1 MAERRDDSSE
11 EEVGGRI
18 GYKPESTTMTVK
30 GGVVFKNS
38 SKTGTAPIVGARF
51 VTATAA
57 PPKPAAP
64 TKVLSVKASKPLTLA
79 AMTAAAPA
87 PAAVAPVV
95 SSTVAEAAPVKK
107 VRFANEEPPAAAA
120 AAKPTGGAG
129 TAGAPIEEE
138 VVAPVVDKSAVLA
151 SAAVD
156 TSAPV
161 IPAIIK
167 AAMKAVDVRAIVPPD
182 PIGLPV
188 IGPKQM
194 GSTIAPLQ
202 AKLKGEKPV
211 EVVPATTAK
220 LEEGSTILASG
231 PVYTPI
237 TSPEFPYFM
246 VQTYRQYSK
255 LLGGLLR
262 MGANGKPIAA
272 AKEIDK
278 EACKKFDPNKVENF
292 YYQKLL
298 RDYLSFGT
306 PYRGSLIYH
315 GLGTGKT
322 CTSIAAGEALYWG
335 GQKKIY
341 IMTPATLS
349 NNYRRE
355 LGKCGYFPLR
365 RANFWEFLPT
375 VVEKDAAGKVKM
387 SVPFFF
393 LTETLGLPAAL
404 IEKQGGGWVPN
415 PEKPS
420 NWDTLKPEHQE
431 SIREQQ
437 RVHLAA
443 RFRFIHYNGVSP
455 AKLAQLA
462 EAGMRDGTSEFD
474 NAVVIIDEVHNLV
487 RTINGTRISGRSPAQ
502 IVESGIE
509 PREASWSMP
518 LRRERPGFIYPR
530 GYTLYRLLQNAVG
543 AKIICLSATPMIN
556 YAQELAV
563 LVNIIGGEQ
572 RVVEIPLSGL
582 RTALTA
588 DEKAAVEAENKAA
601 KDRSV
606 KIAEEQSRA
615 LGKPVDPVPPTILR
629 PEITSTVELW
639 AKYHPE
645 IDYYSIEET
654 ADRTLV
660 LRITPV
666 PYGFMKVAN
675 PDYPMRGFVRMS
687 RSAIPPPTE
696 SRERGLDLW
705 GARLVGEMEERGFW
719 TKKGLGAEAVEAVR
733 VARSAGIGTVPATKL
748 FKCLTYPMLPD
759 DGDVFVPNFVDRT
772 TLKIMNR
779 DVLIARCSGLASYFK
794 GGSEELMPRTSKNE
808 IVMVPMSDFMFKE
821 YAAARSAE
829 LEMESLSKPEAEAA
843 GATSAAGAKKRKG
856 MTAAEQDLYAQA
868 TKTLSAGFKSM
879 TRAACNWVFPEE
891 VPRPKFS
898 KEEQAKALGLD
909 RKEQL
914 IAADLAEDTDVE
926 QAPAASVAAAKVAA
940 AATGGASTAAAAAKA
955 EEGEETP
962 EPAILADEPVPTEEP
977 PMDAGIAG
985 RISGVLAG
993 LEAKADTYLNTQL
1006 ATFSPKYAA
1015 ILERIHV
1022 SPGPA
1027 LVYSQFKTLEGLG
1040 IFAAALRAAPEK
1052 YLPLDIVQQAD
1063 GSWEIPEDLM
1073 EAGRPRY
1080 ILYTGDQGLDKRRL
1094 LLQLYNADV
1103 AGLPPKLSA
1112 QCAALLAGAPDNR
1125 DGRVARVFMITQSGA
1140 EGISLFNTRQVH
1152 IMEPYWNNV
1161 RLQQVIG
1168 RAIRTCSHMNLPW
1181 EDREVEVYTYLSVFT
1196 KEQKEKGARH
1206 VMMADAGKTTDESI
1220 FEIATN
1226 KQKLADGLSAVLQEA
1241 AIDCTLHE
1249 FENGITGECFKFGKG
1264 LRPNFLWH
1272 PDWKRDLQMASMV
1285 RKA

>member
-1 MAERRDDSSE
+1 MP
-11 EEVGGRI
+11 V
-18 GYKPESTTMTVK
+18 
-30 GGVVFKNS
+30 
-38 SKTGTAPIVGARF
+38 VGARF
-51 VTATAA
+51 VTATAVV
-57 PPKPAAP
+57 PPSQPIMP
-64 TKVLSVKASKPLTLA
+64 TKVLTVAKPKALTLESI
-79 AMTAAAPA
+79 TAAV
-87 PAAVAPVV
+87 VAP
-95 SSTVAEAAPVKK
+95 APVKK
-107 VRFANEEPPAAAA
+107 VRFANEEPPA
-120 AAKPTGGAG
+120 PVLV
-129 TAGAPIEEE
+129 EETE
-138 VVAPVVDKSAVLA
+138 SADAAPVVDKSTILA
-151 SAAVD
+151 GATID
-156 TSAPV
+156 KSAPIV
-161 IPAIIK
+161 PDIIK
-167 AAMKAVDVRAIVPPD
+167 AAMKAVDVRAIVSPD

-188 IGPKQM
+188 IEVKEM
-194 GSTIAPLQ
+194 GRTIAPLQ
-202 AKLKGEKPV
+202 AKLKSERPV
-211 EVVPATTAK
+211 EVVPTAAAEFK
-220 LEEGSTILASG
+220 DGKTIVAAG

-255 LLGGLLR
+255 AFSSLRLG
-262 MGANGKPIAA
+262 ADGKPIIEE
-272 AKEIDK
+272 KELDK

-322 CTSIAAGEALYWG
+322 CTSIAAAEALHWG

-365 RANFWEFLPT
+365 RANNWSFLPADVT
-375 VVEKDAAGKVKM
+375 KDAAGKVKM
-387 SVPFFF
+387 SVPYFF

-404 IEKQGGGWVPN
+404 VEKQGGGWVPN
-415 PEKPS
+415 PDKPS
-420 NWDTLKPEHQE
+420 NWETLKPEHQE

-474 NAVVIIDEVHNLV
+474 NAVIIIDEVHNLV

-518 LRRERPGFIYPR
+518 LRRERPGFLYPR
-530 GYTLYRLLQNAVG
+530 GYTLYRLLQNAVN
-543 AKIICLSATPMIN
+543 AKVICLSATPMIN
-556 YAQELAV
+556 YAQELAI

-582 RTALTA
+582 RKSLTA
-588 DEKAAVEAENKAA
+588 DETAAVTAENTSA
-601 KDRSV
+601 KERSV
-606 KIAEEQSRA
+606 KVAEAESRR
-615 LGKPVDPVPPTILR
+615 LGKAVAPIPAATMPMN
-629 PEITSTVELW
+629 ITSAVELW

-645 IDYYSIEET
+645 VDFYSIEET

-660 LRITPV
+660 LRVTTV
-666 PYGFMKVAN
+666 PHGFMKVADA
-675 PDYPMRGFVRMS
+675 DYPMRGFVRMQLAS
-687 RSAIPPPTE
+687 IPPVAK
-696 SRERGLDLW
+696 SRERNMDLW
-705 GARLVGEMEERGFW
+705 GASLVKEMEERGFW
-719 TKKGLGAEAVEAVR
+719 TKTGVGAEAVEAVR
-733 VARSAGIGTVPATKL
+733 AARATGVGTVPATKT
-748 FKCLTYPMLPD
+748 FKCLTFPMLPD
-759 DGDVFVPNFVDRT
+759 DGDVFVPNFVDRA
-772 TLKIMNR
+772 TLKIINR
-779 DVLIARCSGLASYFK
+779 DVLIARCSGLASYFR
-794 GGSEELMPRTSKNE
+794 GGSEELMPRTSVNE
-808 IVMVPMSDFMFKE
+808 IVEVPMSEFMFKE
-821 YAAARSAE
+821 YVAARMAE
-829 LEMESLSKPEAEAA
+829 LEMEGGKPEEET
-843 GATSAAGAKKRKG
+843 GATEGAKKRKG
-856 MTAAEQDLYAQA
+856 MTAAEQDLYSQA

-891 VPRPKFS
+891 VPRPKFT
-898 KEEQAKALGLD
+898 KEEQTKALGLD

-926 QAPAASVAAAKVAA
+926 QAPAAPVV
-940 AATGGASTAAAAAKA
+940 AATGGAGTV
-955 EEGEETP
+955 EETP
-962 EPAILADEPVPTEEP
+962 AAILADEPIPVEEP
-977 PMDAGIAG
+977 AMDADLASK
-985 RISGVLAG
+985 ISGVLAG
-993 LEAKADTYLNTQL
+993 LEANAETYLNTQL

-1015 ILERIHV
+1015 ILERIRV
-1022 SPGPA
+1022 SPGPV

-1052 YLPLDIVQQAD
+1052 YLPLDIAQGAD
-1063 GSWEIPEDLM
+1063 GEWAIPDALM

-1080 ILYTGDQGLDKRRL
+1080 ILYTGDQALDKRRL

-1112 QCAALLAGAPDNR
+1112 QCATLLAGAPDNR
-1125 DGRVARVFMITQSGA
+1125 DGRIARVFMITQSGA

-1181 EDREVEVYTYLSVFT
+1181 EEREVAVYTYLSTFSKV
-1196 KEQKEKGARH
+1196 QKDTGARH
-1206 VMMADAGKTTDESI
+1206 IMMADKGMTTDQII
-1220 FEIATN
+1220 FDIATK
-1226 KQKLADGLSAVLQEA
+1226 KQKLADGLSEVIQEA
-1241 AIDCTLHE
+1241 AIDCELHR
-1249 FENGITGECFKFGKG
+1249 FENGLTGQCFRFSKG
-1264 LRPNFLWH
+1264 SRPNFLWH
-1272 PDWKRDLQMASMV
+1272 PDWKRDLQLASMV

>member
-1 MAERRDDSSE
+1 MSARGESPE
-11 EEVGGRI
+11 EEDGIGGI
-18 GYKPESTTMTVK
+18 GFRPAIATKGGPLTVK
-30 GGVVFKNS
+30 GVVFKNS
-38 SKTGTAPIVGARF
+38 SKSGISVGSRF
-51 VTATAA
+51 VTPTAPKPVVPVVPVAPAAEPKKVLTAA
-57 PPKPAAP
+57 PKG
-64 TKVLSVKASKPLTLA
+64 LTL
-79 AMTAAAPA
+79 T
-87 PAAVAPVV
+87 
-95 SSTVAEAAPVKK
+95 SISAAPVAVPKK
-107 VRFANEEPPAAAA
+107 VRFANEELPIPEEE
-120 AAKPTGGAG
+120 
-129 TAGAPIEEE
+129 API
-138 VVAPVVDKSAVLA
+138 DKETVLA
-151 SAAVD
+151 AAAVD

-161 IPAIIK
+161 VPDIIK
-167 AAMKAVDVRAIVPPD
+167 AAMKAVDVRAVVPPSPTD
-182 PIGLPV
+182 LPV
-188 IGPKQM
+188 IEMKDM
-194 GSTIAPLQ
+194 GRTIAPLQ
-202 AKLKGEKPV
+202 AKLKSERPV
-211 EVVPATTAK
+211 EVVPAATAEFK
-220 LEEGSTILASG
+220 DGKAIIASG
-231 PVYTPI
+231 PIYTPI

-255 LLGGLLR
+255 AFSGLRLG
-262 MGANGKPIAA
+262 ADGKPLIET
-272 AKEIDK
+272 KELDK

-322 CTSIAAGEALYWG
+322 CTSIAAAEALHWG

-355 LGKCGYFPLR
+355 LAKCGYFPLR
-365 RANFWEFLPT
+365 RANNWSFLPADLI
-375 VVEKDAAGKVKM
+375 KNAAGKVKM
-387 SVPFFF
+387 SVPYFF
-393 LTETLGLPAAL
+393 LTETLGLPSAL
-404 IEKQGGGWVPN
+404 VEKQGGGWVPN
-415 PEKPS
+415 PDKAS
-420 NWDTLKPEHQE
+420 NWETLKPEHQE

-474 NAVVIIDEVHNLV
+474 NAVIIIDEVHNLV

-509 PREASWSMP
+509 PREPTWSMP
-518 LRRERPGFIYPR
+518 LRRERPGFLYPR
-530 GYTLYRLLQNAVG
+530 GYTLYRLLQNAVN

-556 YAQELAV
+556 YAQELAI

-572 RVVEIPLSGL
+572 RVIQIPLSGL
-582 RTALTA
+582 RKSLTTDETTAVT
-588 DEKAAVEAENKAA
+588 AENNAA
-601 KDRSV
+601 KERSV
-606 KIAEEQSRA
+606 KIAEEESRRR
-615 LGKPVDPVPPTILR
+615 GKPVAPVPAPTL
-629 PEITSTVELW
+629 PMNITSAVELW

-645 IDYYSIEET
+645 IDFYSIEET
-654 ADRTLV
+654 DDRSLV
-660 LRITPV
+660 IRVSTV
-666 PYGFMKVAN
+666 PHGFMKVADA
-675 PDYPMRGFVRMS
+675 DYPMRGFVRMNL
-687 RSAIPPPTE
+687 SAIPPVAT
-696 SRERGLDLW
+696 SNERNMDLW
-705 GARLVGEMEERGFW
+705 GANLVKEMEERRFFAKTGI
-719 TKKGLGAEAVEAVR
+719 GAEATEAVR
-733 VARSAGIGTVPATKL
+733 SARSAGVGTVPATKL
-748 FKCLTYPMLPD
+748 FKCLTFPMLPD
-759 DGDVFVPNFVDRT
+759 DGDVFVPNFVDRA

-779 DVLIARCSGLASYFK
+779 DVLIARCSGLASYFR

-808 IVMVPMSDFMFKE
+808 VVLVPMSDFMFKG

-829 LEMESLSKPEAEAA
+829 LEMEGPTLEETEVAA
-843 GATSAAGAKKRKG
+843 GGATKKRKG
-856 MTAAEQDLYAQA
+856 MTAAEQDLYSQA

-914 IAADLAEDTDVE
+914 IAADLAEDTDIE
-926 QAPAASVAAAKVAA
+926 QAPTAG
-940 AATGGASTAAAAAKA
+940 AATGGAGT
-955 EEGEETP
+955 GTVEETP
-962 EPAILADEPVPTEEP
+962 APAVLADEPVPTEEP
-977 PMDAGIAG
+977 AMDAGLAG
-985 RISGVLAG
+985 KISGVLAG
-993 LEAKADTYLNTQL
+993 LEGKADIYLNTQL

-1015 ILERIHV
+1015 ILERIRV

-1052 YLPLDIVQQAD
+1052 YLPLDIIQEAD
-1063 GSWEIPEDLM
+1063 GTWVIPDALM

-1080 ILYTGDQGLDKRRL
+1080 ILYTGDQALDKRRL

-1103 AGLPPKLSA
+1103 GGLPPKLSA

-1125 DGRVARVFMITQSGA
+1125 DGRIARVFMITQSGA

-1196 KEQKEKGARH
+1196 EQQKAEGARH
-1206 VMMADAGKTTDESI
+1206 VIMADKGMTTDQNI
-1220 FEIATN
+1220 FDIATK
-1226 KQKLADGLSAVLQEA
+1226 KQKLADGLSEVLQEA
-1241 AIDCTLHE
+1241 AIDCELHRY
-1249 FENGITGECFKFGKG
+1249 ENGLTGECFRFGKG
-1264 LRPNFLWH
+1264 SRPNFLWH
-1272 PDWKRDLQMASMV
+1272 PDWKRDLQLAAMV